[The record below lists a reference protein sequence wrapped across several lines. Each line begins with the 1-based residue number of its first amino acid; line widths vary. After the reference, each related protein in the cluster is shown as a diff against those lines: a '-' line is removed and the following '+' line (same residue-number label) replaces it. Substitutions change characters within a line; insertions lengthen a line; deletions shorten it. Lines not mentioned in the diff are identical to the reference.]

1 MDARSIEI
9 LTSSFWP
16 ILKAGISFTI
26 PLTLISFALGT
37 TLAVFVA
44 IIRISKVPVLNKIC
58 ELYVWIIRG
67 TPLLVQLFLVFFGLP
82 KVGVVINPMPSGI
95 LVFTLSIGAY
105 SSEIIRAAILSIPK
119 GQWEAAMS
127 LGMSYPQQLLRII
140 LPQAFK
146 ISVPPLFN
154 SFIALVKDTSLAANI
169 TIPEMFLTTQRI
181 TARNYEPLLMYI
193 EVGFIYLIFCTVLNY
208 VQKEKNQRNYGYAGL
223 GRCHMLQ
230 IKHLN
235 KYFGENHVLK
245 DISLEIESHKTMAI
259 IGSSGSGKSTLL
271 RCINLLETPD
281 SGTISLDGKALD
293 FSKKLPKH
301 QKAAFT
307 KKTGMVFQSFNL
319 FPHKT
324 ALENIM
330 EGPVTVLKKSKAEA
344 CRDAIELLK
353 RVGLE
358 DKKDSYPH
366 QLSGGQQQR
375 IAIAR
380 ALAMK
385 PEILLFDEPTSALD
399 PELGAGV
406 LSLIKELSR
415 EDYTIIVVTHNMS
428 FAREVSE
435 EVVFVEKGEILAK
448 GSYDELVNLHN
459 DRITQFLS
467 YLD

>member
-1 MDARSIEI
+1 
-9 LTSSFWP
+9 
-16 ILKAGISFTI
+16 
-26 PLTLISFALGT
+26 
-37 TLAVFVA
+37 
-44 IIRISKVPVLNKIC
+44 
-58 ELYVWIIRG
+58 
-67 TPLLVQLFLVFFGLP
+67 
-82 KVGVVINPMPSGI
+82 
-95 LVFTLSIGAY
+95 
-105 SSEIIRAAILSIPK
+105 
-119 GQWEAAMS
+119 
-127 LGMSYPQQLLRII
+127 
-140 LPQAFK
+140 
-146 ISVPPLFN
+146 
-154 SFIALVKDTSLAANI
+154 
-169 TIPEMFLTTQRI
+169 
-181 TARNYEPLLMYI
+181 
-193 EVGFIYLIFCTVLNY
+193 
-208 VQKEKNQRNYGYAGL
+208 
-223 GRCHMLQ
+223 MLQ

-281 SGTISLDGKALD
+281 SGTISLDGKVLD

>member
-1 MDARSIEI
+1 
-9 LTSSFWP
+9 
-16 ILKAGISFTI
+16 
-26 PLTLISFALGT
+26 
-37 TLAVFVA
+37 
-44 IIRISKVPVLNKIC
+44 
-58 ELYVWIIRG
+58 
-67 TPLLVQLFLVFFGLP
+67 
-82 KVGVVINPMPSGI
+82 
-95 LVFTLSIGAY
+95 
-105 SSEIIRAAILSIPK
+105 
-119 GQWEAAMS
+119 
-127 LGMSYPQQLLRII
+127 
-140 LPQAFK
+140 
-146 ISVPPLFN
+146 
-154 SFIALVKDTSLAANI
+154 
-169 TIPEMFLTTQRI
+169 
-181 TARNYEPLLMYI
+181 
-193 EVGFIYLIFCTVLNY
+193 
-208 VQKEKNQRNYGYAGL
+208 
-223 GRCHMLQ
+223 MLQ

-435 EVVFVEKGEILAK
+435 EVVFVAKGEILAK

>member
-1 MDARSIEI
+1 
-9 LTSSFWP
+9 
-16 ILKAGISFTI
+16 
-26 PLTLISFALGT
+26 
-37 TLAVFVA
+37 
-44 IIRISKVPVLNKIC
+44 
-58 ELYVWIIRG
+58 
-67 TPLLVQLFLVFFGLP
+67 
-82 KVGVVINPMPSGI
+82 
-95 LVFTLSIGAY
+95 
-105 SSEIIRAAILSIPK
+105 
-119 GQWEAAMS
+119 
-127 LGMSYPQQLLRII
+127 
-140 LPQAFK
+140 
-146 ISVPPLFN
+146 
-154 SFIALVKDTSLAANI
+154 
-169 TIPEMFLTTQRI
+169 
-181 TARNYEPLLMYI
+181 
-193 EVGFIYLIFCTVLNY
+193 
-208 VQKEKNQRNYGYAGL
+208 
-223 GRCHMLQ
+223 MLQ

-235 KYFGENHVLK
+235 KYFGDNHVLN

>member
-1 MDARSIEI
+1 
-9 LTSSFWP
+9 
-16 ILKAGISFTI
+16 
-26 PLTLISFALGT
+26 
-37 TLAVFVA
+37 
-44 IIRISKVPVLNKIC
+44 
-58 ELYVWIIRG
+58 
-67 TPLLVQLFLVFFGLP
+67 
-82 KVGVVINPMPSGI
+82 
-95 LVFTLSIGAY
+95 
-105 SSEIIRAAILSIPK
+105 
-119 GQWEAAMS
+119 
-127 LGMSYPQQLLRII
+127 
-140 LPQAFK
+140 
-146 ISVPPLFN
+146 
-154 SFIALVKDTSLAANI
+154 
-169 TIPEMFLTTQRI
+169 
-181 TARNYEPLLMYI
+181 
-193 EVGFIYLIFCTVLNY
+193 
-208 VQKEKNQRNYGYAGL
+208 
-223 GRCHMLQ
+223 MLQ

-344 CRDAIELLK
+344 CRNAIELLK

>member
-1 MDARSIEI
+1 
-9 LTSSFWP
+9 
-16 ILKAGISFTI
+16 
-26 PLTLISFALGT
+26 
-37 TLAVFVA
+37 
-44 IIRISKVPVLNKIC
+44 
-58 ELYVWIIRG
+58 
-67 TPLLVQLFLVFFGLP
+67 
-82 KVGVVINPMPSGI
+82 
-95 LVFTLSIGAY
+95 
-105 SSEIIRAAILSIPK
+105 
-119 GQWEAAMS
+119 
-127 LGMSYPQQLLRII
+127 
-140 LPQAFK
+140 
-146 ISVPPLFN
+146 
-154 SFIALVKDTSLAANI
+154 
-169 TIPEMFLTTQRI
+169 
-181 TARNYEPLLMYI
+181 
-193 EVGFIYLIFCTVLNY
+193 
-208 VQKEKNQRNYGYAGL
+208 
-223 GRCHMLQ
+223 MLQ

-235 KYFGENHVLK
+235 KYFGDNHVLN

-406 LSLIKELSR
+406 LSLIKELSQ
-415 EDYTIIVVTHNMS
+415 EEYTIIVVTHNMS

>member
-1 MDARSIEI
+1 
-9 LTSSFWP
+9 
-16 ILKAGISFTI
+16 
-26 PLTLISFALGT
+26 
-37 TLAVFVA
+37 
-44 IIRISKVPVLNKIC
+44 
-58 ELYVWIIRG
+58 
-67 TPLLVQLFLVFFGLP
+67 
-82 KVGVVINPMPSGI
+82 
-95 LVFTLSIGAY
+95 
-105 SSEIIRAAILSIPK
+105 
-119 GQWEAAMS
+119 
-127 LGMSYPQQLLRII
+127 
-140 LPQAFK
+140 
-146 ISVPPLFN
+146 
-154 SFIALVKDTSLAANI
+154 
-169 TIPEMFLTTQRI
+169 
-181 TARNYEPLLMYI
+181 
-193 EVGFIYLIFCTVLNY
+193 
-208 VQKEKNQRNYGYAGL
+208 
-223 GRCHMLQ
+223 MLQ

-415 EDYTIIVVTHNMS
+415 EDYTIVVVTHNMS

>member
-1 MDARSIEI
+1 
-9 LTSSFWP
+9 
-16 ILKAGISFTI
+16 
-26 PLTLISFALGT
+26 
-37 TLAVFVA
+37 
-44 IIRISKVPVLNKIC
+44 
-58 ELYVWIIRG
+58 
-67 TPLLVQLFLVFFGLP
+67 
-82 KVGVVINPMPSGI
+82 
-95 LVFTLSIGAY
+95 
-105 SSEIIRAAILSIPK
+105 
-119 GQWEAAMS
+119 
-127 LGMSYPQQLLRII
+127 
-140 LPQAFK
+140 
-146 ISVPPLFN
+146 
-154 SFIALVKDTSLAANI
+154 
-169 TIPEMFLTTQRI
+169 
-181 TARNYEPLLMYI
+181 
-193 EVGFIYLIFCTVLNY
+193 
-208 VQKEKNQRNYGYAGL
+208 
-223 GRCHMLQ
+223 MLQ

-235 KYFGENHVLK
+235 KYFGDNHVLK

-406 LSLIKELSR
+406 LSLIKELSQ
-415 EDYTIIVVTHNMS
+415 EEYTIIVVTHNMS

>member
-1 MDARSIEI
+1 
-9 LTSSFWP
+9 
-16 ILKAGISFTI
+16 
-26 PLTLISFALGT
+26 
-37 TLAVFVA
+37 
-44 IIRISKVPVLNKIC
+44 
-58 ELYVWIIRG
+58 
-67 TPLLVQLFLVFFGLP
+67 
-82 KVGVVINPMPSGI
+82 
-95 LVFTLSIGAY
+95 
-105 SSEIIRAAILSIPK
+105 
-119 GQWEAAMS
+119 
-127 LGMSYPQQLLRII
+127 
-140 LPQAFK
+140 
-146 ISVPPLFN
+146 
-154 SFIALVKDTSLAANI
+154 
-169 TIPEMFLTTQRI
+169 
-181 TARNYEPLLMYI
+181 
-193 EVGFIYLIFCTVLNY
+193 
-208 VQKEKNQRNYGYAGL
+208 
-223 GRCHMLQ
+223 MLQ

-385 PEILLFDEPTSALD
+385 SEILLFDEPTSALD

>member
-1 MDARSIEI
+1 
-9 LTSSFWP
+9 
-16 ILKAGISFTI
+16 
-26 PLTLISFALGT
+26 
-37 TLAVFVA
+37 
-44 IIRISKVPVLNKIC
+44 
-58 ELYVWIIRG
+58 
-67 TPLLVQLFLVFFGLP
+67 
-82 KVGVVINPMPSGI
+82 
-95 LVFTLSIGAY
+95 
-105 SSEIIRAAILSIPK
+105 
-119 GQWEAAMS
+119 
-127 LGMSYPQQLLRII
+127 
-140 LPQAFK
+140 
-146 ISVPPLFN
+146 
-154 SFIALVKDTSLAANI
+154 
-169 TIPEMFLTTQRI
+169 
-181 TARNYEPLLMYI
+181 
-193 EVGFIYLIFCTVLNY
+193 
-208 VQKEKNQRNYGYAGL
+208 
-223 GRCHMLQ
+223 MLQ

-281 SGTISLDGKALD
+281 SGAISLDGKALD

>member
-1 MDARSIEI
+1 
-9 LTSSFWP
+9 
-16 ILKAGISFTI
+16 
-26 PLTLISFALGT
+26 
-37 TLAVFVA
+37 
-44 IIRISKVPVLNKIC
+44 
-58 ELYVWIIRG
+58 
-67 TPLLVQLFLVFFGLP
+67 
-82 KVGVVINPMPSGI
+82 
-95 LVFTLSIGAY
+95 
-105 SSEIIRAAILSIPK
+105 
-119 GQWEAAMS
+119 
-127 LGMSYPQQLLRII
+127 
-140 LPQAFK
+140 
-146 ISVPPLFN
+146 
-154 SFIALVKDTSLAANI
+154 
-169 TIPEMFLTTQRI
+169 
-181 TARNYEPLLMYI
+181 
-193 EVGFIYLIFCTVLNY
+193 
-208 VQKEKNQRNYGYAGL
+208 
-223 GRCHMLQ
+223 MLQ

-235 KYFGENHVLK
+235 KYFGDNHVLN

-406 LSLIKELSR
+406 LSLIKELPR

>member
-1 MDARSIEI
+1 
-9 LTSSFWP
+9 
-16 ILKAGISFTI
+16 
-26 PLTLISFALGT
+26 
-37 TLAVFVA
+37 
-44 IIRISKVPVLNKIC
+44 
-58 ELYVWIIRG
+58 
-67 TPLLVQLFLVFFGLP
+67 
-82 KVGVVINPMPSGI
+82 
-95 LVFTLSIGAY
+95 
-105 SSEIIRAAILSIPK
+105 
-119 GQWEAAMS
+119 
-127 LGMSYPQQLLRII
+127 
-140 LPQAFK
+140 
-146 ISVPPLFN
+146 
-154 SFIALVKDTSLAANI
+154 
-169 TIPEMFLTTQRI
+169 
-181 TARNYEPLLMYI
+181 
-193 EVGFIYLIFCTVLNY
+193 
-208 VQKEKNQRNYGYAGL
+208 
-223 GRCHMLQ
+223 MLQ

-467 YLD
+467 DLD